1 VRQFC
6 TDDRRSTDA
15 KGGNTMKSLFRVA
28 LVFAA
33 LVAFAA
39 PASAQSIQADPPAV
53 PEAGTYDFTIS
64 GTGFS
69 EPGFVLPCP
78 GANGDP
84 AQINETSCD
93 VAALTPYSDGEF
105 SVSVTYDIPAEG
117 LVVVAGNAAQSESGA
132 TVIVVGDLPNT
143 GSNTNLYVT
152 VGLVLA
158 AAAAALV
165 LGGRRLQ
172 QA

>member
-1 VRQFC
+1 
-6 TDDRRSTDA
+6 
-15 KGGNTMKSLFRVA
+15 MKTLFRAAVT
-28 LVFAA
+28 LAA
-33 LVAFAA
+33 LVALAA
-39 PASAQSIQADPPAV
+39 PASAQSVEVNPPAV
-53 PEAGTYDFTIS
+53 SEPGTYDFTIS

-69 EPGFVLPCP
+69 DDGFVLACP

-84 AQINETSCD
+84 ALLSEGSCD
-93 VAALTPYSDGEF
+93 LANLTPYTAGDW
-105 SVSVTYDIPAEG
+105 SVDVSYDVPAEG
-117 LVVVAGNAAQSESGA
+117 LVVVAGNAAQTEVA
-132 TVIVVGDLPNT
+132 PTVIVIGDLPNT
-143 GSNTNLYVT
+143 GSDTNLYLT